1 MAYEVRLLPRAS
13 ATLRLLEAQD
23 YDDIRNALDAL
34 SENPLSRESVRLSEP
49 DAYSLRVGDYRI
61 LYEVRGD
68 AVLVPAIRIG
78 HRNYFLQ

>member
-1 MAYEVRLLPRAS
+1 MAYEVSILPKAMS
-13 ATLRLLEAQD
+13 TLRLLEARD
-23 YDDIRNALDAL
+23 YGNIRNALDAL
-34 SENPLSRESVRLSEP
+34 AENPLSRESTRRAEP
-49 DAYSLRVGDYRI
+49 DFHSVRVGDYRI

>member
-1 MAYEVRLLPRAS
+1 
-13 ATLRLLEAQD
+13 
-23 YDDIRNALDAL
+23 
-34 SENPLSRESVRLSEP
+34 
-49 DAYSLRVGDYRI
+49 VGDYRI

>member
-13 ATLRLLEAQD
+13 STLRLLEAQD
-23 YDDIRNALDAL
+23 YDDIRDALDAL

-49 DAYSLRVGDYRI
+49 DLYSLRVGDYRI

>member
-13 ATLRLLEAQD
+13 STLRLLEAQD
-23 YDDIRNALDAL
+23 YDDIRDALDAL

-49 DAYSLRVGDYRI
+49 DLYSLRVGDYRI
-61 LYEVRGD
+61 LYEVRSD

>member
-1 MAYEVRLLPRAS
+1 MAYEVSLLPKAS

-23 YDDIRNALDAL
+23 YDNIRNALDAIA
-34 SENPLSRESVRLSEP
+34 ENPLSRESTRLAEP
-49 DAYSLRVGDYRI
+49 DFYSFRVGDYRI

-68 AVLVPAIRIG
+68 TVIVPVIRIG

>member
-13 ATLRLLEAQD
+13 STLRLLEAQD
-23 YDDIRNALDAL
+23 YDDIRDALDAL

-49 DAYSLRVGDYRI
+49 DSYSLRVGDYRI
-61 LYEVRGD
+61 LYEVRSD

>member
-1 MAYEVRLLPRAS
+1 MAYEVRLLPGAS
-13 ATLRLLEAQD
+13 STLRLLEAQD
-23 YDDIRNALDAL
+23 YDDIRDALDAL

-49 DAYSLRVGDYRI
+49 DSYSLRVGDYRI

>member
-1 MAYEVRLLPRAS
+1 MAYEVRLLPGAS

-49 DAYSLRVGDYRI
+49 DLYSLRVGDYRI
-61 LYEVRGD
+61 LYEVRSD

>member
-1 MAYEVRLLPRAS
+1 MAYEVRLLPGAS

-49 DAYSLRVGDYRI
+49 DSYSLRVGDYRI
-61 LYEVRGD
+61 LYEVRSD

>member
-13 ATLRLLEAQD
+13 STLRLLEAQD
-23 YDDIRNALDAL
+23 YDDIRDALDAL

-49 DAYSLRVGDYRI
+49 DSYSLRVGDYRI